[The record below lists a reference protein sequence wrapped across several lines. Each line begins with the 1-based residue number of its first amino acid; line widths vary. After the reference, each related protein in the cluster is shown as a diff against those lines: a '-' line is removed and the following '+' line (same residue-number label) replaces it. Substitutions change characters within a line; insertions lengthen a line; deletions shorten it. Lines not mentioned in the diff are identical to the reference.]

1 MASQPVPLPLALEQE
16 LAAAGDPLPSAVT
29 LGVFDGLH
37 LGHRHLIERLQSAAR
52 SAGLRT
58 VIVTFY
64 PHPLKIVSPTR
75 TVLSVLPWEE
85 RLARLRETGVDC
97 VIPVTFTR
105 QVASLPPDRFV
116 DALLDHLEMRALIVG
131 PDFAMGHGRAG
142 NAAYL
147 RRLGVQRGFSIEAI
161 QPFVLPEGEA
171 RSSVIRAALTEGAVE
186 RAACLLGRPFAVS
199 SLVVHGDER
208 GRLLGFPTANL
219 AVPADLALPAAG
231 VYACQ
236 ASVGDHHFAAATN
249 IGVRPTFGGTY
260 QTLETHLLGFTG
272 NLYGQRLHLTFL
284 HRLRGE
290 QRFGSLEELRSQI
303 EQDVERTRALVEQGS
318 AVGV

>member
-1 MASQPVPLPLALEQE
+1 MAGEPR
-16 LAAAGDPLPSAVT
+16 PSAVT

-37 LGHRHLIERLQSAAR
+37 LGHRHLIERLQAVAR
-52 SAGLRT
+52 SQGLRT
-58 VIVTFY
+58 IVVTFY
-64 PHPLKIVSPTR
+64 PHPLRIVNPTR
-75 TVLSVLPWEE
+75 TLLYLLPWEE
-85 RLARLRETGVDC
+85 RLTLLRQTGVDC
-97 VIPVTFTR
+97 VVPVTFTR

-116 DALLDHLEMRALIVG
+116 DALLHHLGMRALIVG
-131 PDFAMGHGRAG
+131 PDFAMGRSREGDAT
-142 NAAYL
+142 YL
-147 RRLGVQRGFSIEAI
+147 RRLGTQRGFSLEAI

-171 RSSVIRAALTEGAVE
+171 RSSVIREALTEGAVE
-186 RAACLLGRPFAVS
+186 RAARLLGRPFAVS
-199 SLVVHGDER
+199 SLVVRGDER

-236 ASVGDHHFAAATN
+236 AAVGDSHFAAATN

-260 QTLETHLLGFTG
+260 QTLEAHLLDFAGS
-272 NLYGQRLHLTFL
+272 LYGQRLRLAFL

-303 EQDVERTRALVEQGS
+303 ERDVERTRALVGQGS

>member
-1 MASQPVPLPLALEQE
+1 MDNQPAPLPFSLEQE
-16 LAAAGDPLPSAVT
+16 LTAAGDPRPSAVT

-37 LGHRHLIERLQSAAR
+37 LGHRHLIQRLQAVAR
-52 SAGLRT
+52 DDGLRT

-64 PHPLKIVSPTR
+64 PHPLKIVSPTHPI
-75 TVLSVLPWEE
+75 LYVLPWQE
-85 RLARLRETGVDC
+85 RLARLRETGVDR
-97 VIPVTFTR
+97 VVPVTFTR

-116 DALLDHLEMRALIVG
+116 DALLAHLGMRALIVG

-147 RRLGVQRGFSIEAI
+147 RDLGARRGFSVEAI

-186 RAACLLGRPFAVS
+186 RAARLLGRPFAVS

-219 AVPADLALPAAG
+219 AVPADLVLPAPG

-236 ASVGDHHFAAATN
+236 AAVGDSYFAAATN

-260 QTLETHLLGFTG
+260 QTIEAHLLGFSG
-272 NLYGQRLHLTFL
+272 NLYGQRLRLDFRH
-284 HRLRGE
+284 HLRGE
-290 QRFGSLEELRSQI
+290 QRFAGLEDLRAQI
-303 EQDVERTRALVEQGS
+303 ERDVERTRALVEQGT